1 MNELTPDEQGMLV
14 DAIHDSATVIHK
26 GRRMNERIR
35 ELMLEA
41 GKTIPGDKHI
51 DADFCAKFA
60 ELIVQECVASILKGI
75 QNTDHVDL
83 VYNAMLTSII
93 ADIHKSFGIK
103 SKQETFSQAIKD
115 SFKDGVDLSGQETP

>member
-26 GRRMNERIR
+26 GQRMNKRIT

-51 DADFCAKFA
+51 DADFCEKFA
-60 ELIVQECVASILKGI
+60 ELIVRECIDIAQDRAAFDGFPPNDV
-75 QNTDHVDL
+75 NH
-83 VYNAMLTSII
+83 II
-93 ADIHKSFGIK
+93 DEIKEHFGV
-103 SKQETFSQAIKD
+103 E
-115 SFKDGVDLSGQETP
+115 E